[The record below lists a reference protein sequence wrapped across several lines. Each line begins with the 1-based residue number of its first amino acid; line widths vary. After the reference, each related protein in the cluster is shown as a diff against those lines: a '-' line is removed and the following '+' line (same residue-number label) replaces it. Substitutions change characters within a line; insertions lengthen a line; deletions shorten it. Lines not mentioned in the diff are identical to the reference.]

1 MNSNGWVSTEIGSL
15 LVYAETM
22 EESDCDPKIEE
33 TQMHGSPTGGSGSHS
48 GKIEGDGVVMERIRS
63 SAAVRQRMLTIITG
77 ITLLQGGT
85 I

>member
-1 MNSNGWVSTEIGSL
+1 
-15 LVYAETM
+15 M

-33 TQMHGSPTGGSGSHS
+33 TQMHGSPTGGSGLHPGS
-48 GKIEGDGVVMERIRS
+48 DGVVMERIRS
-63 SAAVRQRMLTIITG
+63 SAAVRRRMLTIITG